1 MIETE
6 NLQLIPCGPSHL
18 AAVLEDKK
26 GLEPLLGVS
35 PPAAW
40 PVLRAATRP
49 RRPRPRGPPPR
60 AAGREDRRGRE
71 PLLGVSVP
79 DGWPVFPGAIPR
91 IYEKLR
97 SDPAAVGWWSY
108 LFVHAEDRTLAGD
121 GGFKGR
127 PDGSNEVE
135 IGYAPVPESRGRGRA
150 TEAAKGLVGWA
161 FSHPEVAAVKAQTL
175 PDGHASIRVLEKLG
189 MRFAG
194 ATDGVLRW
202 RLERQDFIREGG
214 PR

>member
-18 AAVLEDKK
+18 ATVLEDKK

-35 PPAAW
+35 
-40 PVLRAATRP
+40 
-49 RRPRPRGPPPR
+49 
-60 AAGREDRRGRE
+60 
-71 PLLGVSVP
+71 VP
-79 DGWPVFPGAIPR
+79 DDWPVFPGAIPH
-91 IYEKLR
+91 IYEKPR
-97 SDPAAVGWWSY
+97 SDPSAVGWWSY
-108 LFVHAEDRTLAGD
+108 LFVHTADRTLAGD

-127 PDGSNEVE
+127 PDKSNEVGV
-135 IGYAPVPESRGRGRA
+135 GYALVPEYRGRGLA
-150 TEAAKGLVGWA
+150 TEVVRDLVGWA
-161 FSHPEVAAVKAQTL
+161 FSHPEVAAVKAETL

-194 ATDGVLRW
+194 ATDRVLRW
-202 RLERQDFIREGG
+202 RVERQDFEKGG

>member
-1 MIETE
+1 LNRAAPGTAGIGYDPGQGGHMIETE

-26 GLEPLLGVS
+26 GL
-35 PPAAW
+35 
-40 PVLRAATRP
+40 
-49 RRPRPRGPPPR
+49 
-60 AAGREDRRGRE
+60 E

-135 IGYAPVPESRGRGRA
+135 IGYALVPEYRGRGLA